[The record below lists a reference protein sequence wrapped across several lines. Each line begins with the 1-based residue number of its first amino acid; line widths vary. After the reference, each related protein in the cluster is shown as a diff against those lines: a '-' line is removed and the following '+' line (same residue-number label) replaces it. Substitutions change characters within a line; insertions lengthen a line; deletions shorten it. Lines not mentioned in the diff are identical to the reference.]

1 MAKPNGAPHNIAEL
15 TTCSQLPLIF
25 EYKTLMEKKLFLLD
39 AMALIYRAHFA
50 FIKRPLVNSKGVNVS
65 AVSGFTNTL
74 WEVIKK
80 QQPTHIA
87 VAFDLPGPTFRHEMY
102 EPYKA
107 NREEQ
112 PEDITIAIPI
122 VKQLIEAFNIPV
134 VAVEGYE
141 ADDVIGT
148 LAKQAEREGFEVYM
162 MTPDKDYAQLVSD
175 HIYMYKPARTGN
187 GAQILGK
194 EDILEKWGI
203 ERVDQVVDMLGLQ
216 GDSVD
221 NIPGI
226 KGIGPKTAQKLLAE
240 FGSVEELLKNTDKL
254 KGKQKERVE
263 EGKEDALLSKTL
275 ARIDINV
282 PIQFDAKRYEIEP
295 FNKEALE
302 EIFKELEFRTL
313 AKRILGSDVTLQQS
327 GNVQTDLFG
336 NPVESKSSGKKT
348 SKAANAHLVDHT
360 IENTE
365 HKYELI
371 QSPEQRAA
379 LLALLTAQKEFC
391 FDTETT
397 GLDLGSELVGIS
409 FSIEAHKAY
418 YLHLPEDQ
426 TEAKLVLAEFQPLF
440 ENENIAKI
448 GQNLKFD
455 ILMLRWYGI
464 EVKGRLW
471 DTMLMHY
478 LIEPDHKHN
487 MDYLSETYLNYSP
500 IPISSILGKGRKK
513 KLTMRDVPLEKLTEY
528 AAEDA
533 DVTWQLRQKL
543 DPLLTGDLRKLY
555 EEMEEPLIYVLA
567 EMEFNGICLDVAF
580 LEELS
585 KKLNEDIESLRT
597 QILTTAE
604 TPQVNLDSPRQVGE
618 MLFDKLEIPYRW
630 KKTKTGQYST
640 DEEKLSELAEK
651 YEIVGWILEYRSLTK
666 LKSTYVDA
674 LPKLVNPH
682 TNRIH
687 SSFNQALTSTGRLSS
702 NNPNLQNIP
711 IRTERGREIRKAFV
725 PVDENHTLLAADY
738 SQIELRLIA
747 EISGDEAMLEA
758 FQNGQDIHAATAARI
773 YGVPIEEVEK
783 RQRYN
788 AKTVNFSIIYGAGAF
803 NLSQNLGIKRAEASE
818 LIEQYFEQ
826 YKGLKQ
832 YMEEVVHEARE
843 RGFVTTLHGRR
854 RYLRDL
860 ESRNRVLRSHAE
872 RNAINT
878 PVQGSAADLIKLAMI
893 NIHRKLKAGH
903 YKTLMMLQV
912 HDELVFEVPNEELEE
927 VSKMIEEEMK
937 NAMPELKVPILVGM
951 DKGRNWLE
959 AH

>member
-1 MAKPNGAPHNIAEL
+1 
-15 TTCSQLPLIF
+15 
-25 EYKTLMEKKLFLLD
+25 MEKKLFLLD

-50 FIKRPLVNSKGVNVS
+50 FIKRPLMNSKGVNVS

-87 VAFDLPGPTFRHEMY
+87 VGFDLPGPTFRHEMY

-107 NREEQ
+107 NREAQ

-122 VKQLIEAFNIPV
+122 IKRLIEAFNIPV
-134 VAVEGYE
+134 AAVPGYE

-148 LAKQAEREGFEVYM
+148 LAKQAEKEGFEVYM
-162 MTPDKDYAQLVSD
+162 MTPDKDYAQLVSENV
-175 HIYMYKPARTGN
+175 YMYKPARTGN

-194 EDILEKWGI
+194 EEVLEKWGI
-203 ERVDQVVDMLGLQ
+203 ERIDQVVDMLGLQ
-216 GDSVD
+216 GDAVD

-226 KGIGPKTAQKLLAE
+226 RGIGPKTAQKLLAK
-240 FGSVEELLKNTDKL
+240 FGSIEELLENTDQL

-263 EGKEDALLSKTL
+263 EGKEDAILSKKL

-282 PIQFDAKRYEIEP
+282 PIEFDAKRYEIEP

-302 EIFKELEFRTL
+302 EIFKEMEFRTL

-336 NPVESKSSGKKT
+336 NPVESKQPRKKE

-371 QSPEQRAA
+371 ESPEQRAA
-379 LLALLTAQKEFC
+379 LLALLAAQKEFC

-409 FSIEAHKAY
+409 FAIEANKAY
-418 YLHLPEDQ
+418 YLHLPKEQ
-426 TEAKLVLAEFQPLF
+426 EAAKAVLKEFKALF
-440 ENENIAKI
+440 EDENIAKI
-448 GQNLKFD
+448 GQNIKFD
-455 ILMLRWYGI
+455 ILMLRWYDI
-464 EVKGRLW
+464 NVKGKLW

-555 EEMEEPLIYVLA
+555 EAMEEPLIYVLA
-567 EMEFNGICLDVAF
+567 DMEFNGICLDVDF
-580 LEELS
+580 MKELSEKLEEDVE
-585 KKLNEDIESLRT
+585 KLRT

-651 YEIVGWILEYRSLTK
+651 HEIVSWILEYRSLTK

-674 LPKLVNPH
+674 LPRLVNPH

-725 PVDENHTLLAADY
+725 PVDEDHTLLAADY

-832 YMEEVVHEARE
+832 YMEEVVAEARE

-893 NIHRKLKAGH
+893 NVHRKLQEGN

-912 HDELVFEVPNEELEE
+912 HDELVFEVPNDELEE
-927 VSKMIEEEMK
+927 VSKMIEEEMR

-951 DKGRNWLE
+951 DTGRNWLE